1 MRKGYLATA
10 ALTVLFSLIARDLTL
25 PLIALAAIGVV
36 DRLVTTSLRNGGYI
50 EQNDPARA

>member
-25 PLIALAAIGVV
+25 PLSSI
-36 DRLVTTSLRNGGYI
+36 DW
-50 EQNDPARA
+50 